1 MKKFKFSLSHMMDY
15 RNRILDEEQGS
26 LQKIK
31 GEYDRIQQQIDYMTK
46 MFDVVSS
53 KVNEVQRQ
61 GTTMGELQIL
71 LTQLGSIRVQLKE
84 LDAAQKETAER
95 LERQREV
102 VIEANKEVSKLEKL
116 QDKQY
121 ESYRRKVEKAD
132 EQRIEE
138 LVTVNLGRQSAG

>member
-46 MFDVVSS
+46 MFDEVSS
-53 KVNEVQRQ
+53 KVNEAQRQ

>member
-1 MKKFKFSLSHMMDY
+1 
-15 RNRILDEEQGS
+15 
-26 LQKIK
+26 
-31 GEYDRIQQQIDYMTK
+31 
-46 MFDVVSS
+46 
-53 KVNEVQRQ
+53 
-61 GTTMGELQIL
+61 MGELQIL

>member
-46 MFDVVSS
+46 MFDEVSS
-53 KVNEVQRQ
+53 KVNEAQRQ

-121 ESYRRKVEKAD
+121 ESYRQKVEKAD

>member
-46 MFDVVSS
+46 MFDEVSS
-53 KVNEVQRQ
+53 KVNEAQRQ

-102 VIEANKEVSKLEKL
+102 VIEANKEVSKFEKL

>member
-116 QDKQY
+116 QDKQS